1 MPQYLRRA
9 LFVSILALVSLGLV
23 TALVLAVRHLREH
36 EVSAEST
43 WFGVPPTDNAIF
55 SGDVA
60 SVPSTMLAL
69 SPDGRRLAF
78 VASQAGAK
86 PLLWIRELNS
96 MHVEALPG
104 TDNAAYPFWSPDS
117 KRIGYFA
124 DGKLHTMLISGRDH
138 EVLCDA
144 PVGRGGTWSEEG
156 IIVFAYGSAGPLY
169 RISEE
174 GGAVTPL
181 TTLDPVR
188 GDHTHRWPHFLPDG
202 QNFLYFTRSSSKAYQ
217 GIYTASLQRPTG
229 RLLRTSHTGAIY
241 ASGQILFVERG
252 VLKAQLFDPA
262 LLQLSGSA
270 QTVARQVGGSTV
282 HYGPMSAS
290 NNGRLAYG
298 SSVLPD
304 SQLLWM
310 DRSGSVVG
318 RVGEPGDYTSVQVS
332 PRGDRVAVGLVDP
345 RSSTPDVWV
354 IDLGR
359 IPSAT
364 RITRDP
370 DDTDGS
376 PVWSP
381 DSQQLV
387 FRSDRAGANNLYSKA
402 SRGQGEDQLIFSS
415 STSKF
420 PTQWVAG
427 RDLIVYHT
435 QTKRGDWDV
444 EWFALRQRESTSL
457 VSTPANEVHGEISPD
472 GRWLAYASDESGSL
486 QVYVESLAR
495 RGERVR
501 GSVRGGT
508 QPRWRG
514 DSRELYY
521 VDENARAM
529 FAVPIHTNG
538 GIQAGSPVK
547 LFDVRTAGLA
557 NPFRNHYAVDPTG
570 NRFLVSTLLER
581 PTSPPVTVVLNWLG
595 AIEAR
600 GEWPDEQV
608 APEPQ
613 PLKAPSRS
621 WVALF
626 RDPIWQFVGVL
637 FTVATVLVSW
647 VATTIRKIRRS
658 VRAQEPNLTFTVTN
672 HGNSVDS
679 RSLVSV
685 QNAGK
690 NRAERIT
697 LTVAG
702 ADWWNHPVL
711 ASGEHV
717 HAELPVPDPASL
729 LTLEAPDSP
738 AEPSAQLGWRD
749 RYGLAY
755 SLTRALVVTRGEDG
769 SLTLATRDVGQL
781 LRPRLTWKDLW
792 RLRDETD
799 DAQPY

>member
-9 LFVSILALVSLGLV
+9 LIVSTLALVSLGLV
-23 TALVLAVRHLREH
+23 TVLVLAIRHLREH

-43 WFGVPPTDNAIF
+43 WFGVPPPDNAIF

-124 DGKLHTMLISGRDH
+124 DGKLHTILISGRAH

-144 PVGRGGTWSEEG
+144 PVGRGGTWSKDG
-156 IIVFAYGSAGPLY
+156 TIVFAFGSAGPLY
-169 RISEE
+169 RISAE
-174 GGAVTPL
+174 GGPVRPL
-181 TTLDPVR
+181 TALDPVR

-217 GIYTASLQRPTG
+217 GIYAASLERTTG
-229 RLLRTSHTGAIY
+229 RLLRTSHTGAVY
-241 ASGQILFVERG
+241 ASGHILFVERG
-252 VLKAQLFDPA
+252 VLKAQPFDPT

-282 HYGPMSAS
+282 HYGPMSVS

-310 DRSGSVVG
+310 DRSGTVLG

-359 IPSAT
+359 IPSTT

-381 DSQQLV
+381 DGQQLV

-402 SRGQGEDQLIFSS
+402 SRGQGEDQLVFSS
-415 STSKF
+415 PTSKF

-435 QTKRGDWDV
+435 QMQRGDWDV
-444 EWFALRQRESTSL
+444 QGFALRQRESASIA
-457 VSTPANEVHGEISPD
+457 STPANEVHGAISPD
-472 GRWLAYASDESGSL
+472 GRWLAYASDDSGSL
-486 QVYVESLAR
+486 QVYVEPVAR

-501 GSVRGGT
+501 GSVGGGT

-538 GIQAGSPVK
+538 RVRPGSPVK
-547 LFDVRTAGLA
+547 LFDVRITGLA

-570 NRFLVSTLLER
+570 NRFLISTLLER

-600 GEWPDEQV
+600 AEWSDEQV
-608 APEPQ
+608 PSRPR
-613 PLKAPSRS
+613 PLEAPSRS
-621 WVALF
+621 
-626 RDPIWQFVGVL
+626 
-637 FTVATVLVSW
+637 
-647 VATTIRKIRRS
+647 
-658 VRAQEPNLTFTVTN
+658 
-672 HGNSVDS
+672 
-679 RSLVSV
+679 
-685 QNAGK
+685 
-690 NRAERIT
+690 
-697 LTVAG
+697 
-702 ADWWNHPVL
+702 
-711 ASGEHV
+711 
-717 HAELPVPDPASL
+717 
-729 LTLEAPDSP
+729 
-738 AEPSAQLGWRD
+738 
-749 RYGLAY
+749 
-755 SLTRALVVTRGEDG
+755 
-769 SLTLATRDVGQL
+769 
-781 LRPRLTWKDLW
+781 
-792 RLRDETD
+792 
-799 DAQPY
+799 